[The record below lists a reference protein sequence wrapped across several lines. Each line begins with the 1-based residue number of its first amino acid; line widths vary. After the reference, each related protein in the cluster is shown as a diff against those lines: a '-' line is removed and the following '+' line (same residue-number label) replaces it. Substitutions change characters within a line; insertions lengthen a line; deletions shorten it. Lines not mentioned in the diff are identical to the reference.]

1 MNESDTRP
9 LVSWLILVYDR
20 TAEERFPFKRK
31 WYRFNYDRATDDE
44 IADVLQ
50 LVDNRKEDSLPPMTR
65 EIGETR
71 VSFSIGGA
79 ESTDS
84 RILQYRQ
91 LFEFVPEEDLFSNIG
106 TPSAFLSVTLPP
118 DSYFEDENEQPI
130 TMLQVFDEEA
140 RLKNGDGAFAI
151 LMDHPESVVRCGPAT
166 PIRHDLWSETNAALV
181 AQLIEVY
188 GQLRRS
194 RWLMSPCS
202 VTPLSK
208 SEYHAVLPVHE
219 DCMAIILPFRQ
230 LYSRDGMDNLFNRC
244 TKIHNQHCP
253 NQHPYFAWVD
263 HYKTAFNSFLD
274 REVGFPLQNTGMPA
288 WRYLDAFAYGARL
301 VHATSRK
308 ADPVEDLTSL
318 LASHPKPMVVMGYH
332 YILRQLLGYVS
343 MALPVLRQNV
353 SHWISECGWAG
364 DVMPGGRELF
374 GA

>member
-1 MNESDTRP
+1 MNEADTRP
-9 LVSWLILVYDR
+9 VVSWPILVYDR

-31 WYRFNYDRATDDE
+31 WYRFDYDRATDEE
-44 IADVLQ
+44 IADVLR
-50 LVDNRKEDSLPPMTR
+50 LVDHRKDDSLPPMGH

-71 VSFSIGGA
+71 VSFSIGGT

-84 RILQYRQ
+84 RILQYRH
-91 LFEFVPEEDLFSNIG
+91 LFEFVPETELLSNLG
-106 TPSAFLSVTLPP
+106 TPSAFLRVTLPP
-118 DSYFEDENEQPI
+118 DSYFEDENQQPI
-130 TMLQVFDEEA
+130 TIVEVHDEEA
-140 RLKNGDGAFAI
+140 RLAHGDGAFAVV
-151 LMDHPESVVRCGPAT
+151 MDHPESVLRCGPAT
-166 PIRHDLWSETNAALV
+166 PIRSELWTEASASLI
-181 AQLIEVY
+181 AQLIEVHDH
-188 GQLRRS
+188 LCRS
-194 RWLMSPCS
+194 RWLMSRCS

-219 DCMAIILPFRQ
+219 DCMAVILPFRQ
-230 LYSRDGMDNLFNRC
+230 IYSSDGMDNLFNRC
-244 TKIHNQHCP
+244 CKIHAQHCP
-253 NQHPYFAWVD
+253 LDHAYSPWVT
-263 HYKTAFNSFLD
+263 HYKDAFNGFLT

-308 ADPVEDLTSL
+308 ADPAEDLKSL